1 MSLVVLGVAH
11 LPRSRLTAYRWFERS
26 ILVSVF
32 FTQVLMF
39 WQAQLAA
46 LSGLALDLVLLA
58 GLRYMLRQEEAR
70 RVVVGFGVAQGI
82 RRRSSGG
89 F

>member
-1 MSLVVLGVAH
+1 VLGVAH
-11 LPRSRLTAYRWFERS
+11 LPRSRLAAYRWFERS

-46 LSGLALDLVLLA
+46 LSGLALDLILLS

-70 RVVVGFGVAQGI
+70 RVDVQVSGVEPVY
-82 RRRSSGG
+82 SSR
-89 F
+89 